1 MACIL
6 ISPTPRLSVF
16 KHLSVKVHFLD
27 GMGYGFEIVA
37 NKIIISMFITINV
50 HLSLKASYNKMT
62 NICPA

>member
-1 MACIL
+1 MVCIL

-37 NKIIISMFITINV
+37 DKIIISMFITINV
-50 HLSLKASYNKMT
+50 HLSLKASYDEMT